1 MVVELKAT
9 IINMKQLSQEID
21 DPIIL
26 NGADAGGRSLRII
39 FTQEAAAQFSP
50 YTKVYL
56 AWHHQQLNIKGYNV
70 FTELQKKDEDSPPA
84 WELYWP
90 QSMLHEG
97 DVMACIELVDDVS
110 VAASTNFFI
119 HILRDPNDGYD
130 YIISNDYTDFQN
142 AVIAMTT
149 LSDQLSDKMNEIDLE
164 FNDIKD
170 AFAEMQAEHQDIK
183 DIAAEAQ
190 LVNQETKDTLNQ
202 ITVKVEEIDNTV
214 SDFDDRLSAVE
225 DIAAHDW
232 STEINLAKQ
241 EAINYTDNALTWI
254 RISAS

>member
-21 DPIIL
+21 DPIII
-26 NGADAGGRSLRII
+26 NGADAGGRSLRVI

-70 FTELQKKDEDSPPA
+70 FTEMTPKDEDSPPA
-84 WELYWP
+84 WELFWP

-97 DVMACIELVDDVS
+97 DVMACIELVDDIS
-110 VAASTNFFI
+110 IAASTNFFI

-130 YIISNDYTDFQN
+130 YIISNDYSDFQN

-149 LSDQLSDKMNEIDLE
+149 LSDQISDKMQEIEID

-170 AFAEMQAEHQDIK
+170 AFAVMQEEHEGMK
-183 DIAAEAQ
+183 ETVAEAAQ
-190 LVNQETKDTLNQ
+190 LNQETVEALEQ
-202 ITVKVEEIDNTV
+202 ITQQSEQIEQTV
-214 SDFDDRLSAVE
+214 SDFGERLGVVEEAV
-225 DIAAHDW
+225 AHDW
-232 STEINLAKQ
+232 SIEINQAEQ
-241 EAINYTDNALTWI
+241 AANAYTDNALTWI
-254 RISAS
+254 RISSS